1 MVLGIFKIAL
11 RFCVAITGN
20 FERFEYF
27 SFITNFLENEP
38 FSKKLKAPRLKT
50 HHFHAKLPCQKP
62 MLRQIEWG
70 VQIGPMYLI
79 FLILFKFKNLL

>member
-1 MVLGIFKIAL
+1 MK
-11 RFCVAITGN
+11 T
-20 FERFEYF
+20 
-27 SFITNFLENEP
+27 FL
-38 FSKKLKAPRLKT
+38 KKLKVPRLKT

-70 VQIGPMYLI
+70 VQIGPIYFI